1 MSKIAGTLVLI
12 NEKENN
18 NCIKITE
25 KPLFMQWNQTFIKI
39 QVMRKEEYKINDDSE
54 YPVKLKV
61 ETKKNKSS

>member
-1 MSKIAGTLVLI
+1 
-12 NEKENN
+12 
-18 NCIKITE
+18 
-25 KPLFMQWNQTFIKI
+25 MQWNQTFIKI